1 MEDQYQSRIN
11 NLNELLAN
19 RLAVYPKRD
28 ESSVRLNDGLKEFS
42 TYLLKTV
49 DFDGFQPDHLIVEG
63 VERFYDTPIFVCGAM
78 KSGTSLCNRLLDNH
92 PNLLV
97 MPGDSHFINQIE
109 RWNRSQFTEIAEYWI
124 NRVVNPT
131 GAEPF
136 WFLGPDEKQLKC
148 FLQYLHYFLLHSQY
162 EIYVCVVMSIYA
174 VNATF
179 GQPTVKKYWVE
190 KTPNNEI
197 HAQMLYKR
205 FPRAKFLHVIRD
217 PLNNIAALKK
227 LSDIRQRESSP
238 LQSARFLKRL
248 LQTAKQNQEVLGKDK
263 YHIFKYEQLTSDP
276 EKVLNDICI
285 FLDIPFHENLLK
297 PTENGRTTTAN
308 SMFTESRV
316 TGKILDQSHSKR
328 FLQQLSKIE
337 IQDIVTILY
346 REAIEFGYNWASP
359 DIQIYRMSGFYIQLH
374 WATEKTR
381 SIFRKI
387 RSGFS

>member
-1 MEDQYQSRIN
+1 
-11 NLNELLAN
+11 
-19 RLAVYPKRD
+19 
-28 ESSVRLNDGLKEFS
+28 
-42 TYLLKTV
+42 
-49 DFDGFQPDHLIVEG
+49 
-63 VERFYDTPIFVCGAM
+63 
-78 KSGTSLCNRLLDNH
+78 
-92 PNLLV
+92 
-97 MPGDSHFINQIE
+97 
-109 RWNRSQFTEIAEYWI
+109 
-124 NRVVNPT
+124 
-131 GAEPF
+131 
-136 WFLGPDEKQLKC
+136 
-148 FLQYLHYFLLHSQY
+148 
-162 EIYVCVVMSIYA
+162 MSIYA